1 MAPDFGKLILENT
14 SDAVT
19 ATKANGDAMASTC
32 GAQALF
38 GLRAKIA
45 LVQARRAKALFPIS
59 VAHALRTPRY
69 TLIGISGAIQSSA
82 RRMLASS
89 IGLPGLSNRM

>member
-1 MAPDFGKLILENT
+1 MATDFGKLILENT
-14 SDAVT
+14 SDAVV
-19 ATKANGDAMASTC
+19 ATKANGDAMASTR

-45 LVQARRAKALFPIS
+45 LAQARRAKALFPTR
-59 VAHALRTPRY
+59 VAHALRISRY
-69 TLIGISGAIQSSA
+69 TLISISGAIQSSA

>member
-1 MAPDFGKLILENT
+1 MATDFGKLILENT

-19 ATKANGDAMASTC
+19 ATKANGDAMASTR

-38 GLRAKIA
+38 GLCTKIA
-45 LVQARRAKALFPIS
+45 LAQARRAKALFPIR

-69 TLIGISGAIQSSA
+69 TRISLSGAIQSSA
-82 RRMLASS
+82 RRMLATS